1 MSEARLCDSYKLG
14 YLLLLFSS
22 LEYILQSKPLSLVS
36 LYRAMLI
43 SLWVSDLAT
52 RDLDD
57 KLLMRPGSST
67 ILSTR
72 NWPNR
77 TLELSTSALSYTV
90 QSARRRNP
98 PPRTLHP
105 ISTSHSRA
113 GTPRPVEEILRGSRV
128 QVSKAEFG
136 ETVVKLMKNNFI
148 QRMNLNVKL
157 KYMPRNQSL
166 DILMMD
172 CIHTG
177 LNPTEKEMW
186 LNLNKIQVL
195 DVLIQLFTQLFS
207 YLLLQ

>member
-1 MSEARLCDSYKLG
+1 MAKMLSFQEHVLMPEARLCDLYKLS
-14 YLLLLFSS
+14 YLLLLFFS

-77 TLELSTSALSYTV
+77 ALELSTSALSYTV

-105 ISTSHSRA
+105 ISTSHSRT
-113 GTPRPVEEILRGSRV
+113 GMPRPVEEILRGSRV

-136 ETVVKLMKNNFI
+136 ETVVKLMKNNFT
-148 QRMNLNVKL
+148 QRMNLNVRL

-166 DILMMD
+166 DIFMMD
-172 CIHTG
+172 
-177 LNPTEKEMW
+177 
-186 LNLNKIQVL
+186 
-195 DVLIQLFTQLFS
+195 
-207 YLLLQ
+207 